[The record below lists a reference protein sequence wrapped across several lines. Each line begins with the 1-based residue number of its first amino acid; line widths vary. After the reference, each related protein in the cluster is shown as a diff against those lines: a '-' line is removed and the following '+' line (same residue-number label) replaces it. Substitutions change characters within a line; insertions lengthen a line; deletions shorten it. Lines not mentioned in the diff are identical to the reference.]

1 MRTRR
6 PVVTLWVV
14 CICLLAVLH
23 FVHLQADFPNY
34 SRWMDWSKYTDEG
47 GYANAAIQHFLR
59 GHWYVPGDL
68 NTVAAVPV
76 WPVILWMLFHFT
88 GVSMLAARAL
98 VGVLFCCNL
107 GLSYLFI
114 RKEQPQWTALL
125 TCSLI
130 ATSSFL
136 WCFSRLAILEP
147 LLICLTLMALLV
159 GRRIGEL
166 DASKKRRSAAVVLGV
181 LLCLMILTKTTAVFL
196 IPAVLY
202 STWHPLRTRPRAAL
216 TCLGISGVVA
226 VSLWLLYFF
235 AWVHP
240 HLLADYQYFFKM
252 NVYAKPHRWRGWL
265 RVVGNVLRATFWIG
279 RPLVWA
285 FIILGLSTIVLARR
299 TWTSPAFGSS
309 CVAIG
314 GYLLFIIHINNA
326 QPRYY
331 AVIAFFLIF
340 ATSIA
345 LRELVQ
351 VRKLLGIALLVL
363 CMIGMGKGLWEIGGY
378 ILYPEYTFV
387 NAAKGIVSYV
397 DRHPNGNR
405 LVVSVSG
412 NDLSLMTGL
421 PSVCDEF
428 GTMPLREKIALYK
441 PGWYAAWDDLDPALL
456 ADLRSQY
463 SVEAVA
469 AFNAFDDDDRDTLV
483 LYKLMPARPGTSYY
497 KNEIYHQMP

>member
-1 MRTRR
+1 
-6 PVVTLWVV
+6 
-14 CICLLAVLH
+14 
-23 FVHLQADFPNY
+23 
-34 SRWMDWSKYTDEG
+34 
-47 GYANAAIQHFLR
+47 
-59 GHWYVPGDL
+59 
-68 NTVAAVPV
+68 
-76 WPVILWMLFHFT
+76 
-88 GVSMLAARAL
+88 
-98 VGVLFCCNL
+98 
-107 GLSYLFI
+107 
-114 RKEQPQWTALL
+114 
-125 TCSLI
+125 
-130 ATSSFL
+130 
-136 WCFSRLAILEP
+136 
-147 LLICLTLMALLV
+147 
-159 GRRIGEL
+159 
-166 DASKKRRSAAVVLGV
+166 
-181 LLCLMILTKTTAVFL
+181 
-196 IPAVLY
+196 
-202 STWHPLRTRPRAAL
+202 
-216 TCLGISGVVA
+216 
-226 VSLWLLYFF
+226 
-235 AWVHP
+235 
-240 HLLADYQYFFKM
+240 
-252 NVYAKPHRWRGWL
+252 
-265 RVVGNVLRATFWIG
+265 
-279 RPLVWA
+279 
-285 FIILGLSTIVLARR
+285 
-299 TWTSPAFGSS
+299 
-309 CVAIG
+309 VAIG